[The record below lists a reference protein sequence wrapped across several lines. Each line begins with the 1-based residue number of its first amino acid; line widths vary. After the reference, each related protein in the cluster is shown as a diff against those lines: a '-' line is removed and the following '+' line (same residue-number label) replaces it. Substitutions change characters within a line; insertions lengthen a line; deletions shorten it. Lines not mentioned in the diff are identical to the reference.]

1 MKLVIIAA
9 GQGKRIRSITE
20 DLPKTLLKING
31 RTLLETLLDNCLHVG
46 ISDVVVVT
54 GYQTKEIEGF
64 INNLRMDLNIQTVY
78 NPDWNLEN
86 GLSILA
92 AKDTISAHETFIVS
106 MSDHFY
112 GPDLLEQVMKINLAN
127 NTACVALDF
136 NKDDIFDIDDGMK
149 ITVEKNNKE
158 KITGMSK
165 TLDYFDAIDCGV
177 FKFKY
182 SFFKTLDNAR
192 RSGKFSISEACQML
206 IKIGEMGGV
215 NIGNSFWLDIDT
227 PEAVHYLKNTF
238 SS

>member
-1 MKLVIIAA
+1 MC
-9 GQGKRIRSITE
+9 IR
-20 DLPKTLLKING
+20 D
-31 RTLLETLLDNCLHVG
+31 RHVG

-64 INNLRMDLNIQTVY
+64 IHNLGMDLNIQTVY
-78 NPDWNLEN
+78 NPNWNLEN
-86 GLSILA
+86 GMSILA

-182 SFFKTLDNAR
+182 SFFKTLENAR
-192 RSGKFSISEACQML
+192 RSGKFSISEACQKL

>member
-9 GQGKRIRSITE
+9 GQGKRIRSITAE
-20 DLPKTLLKING
+20 SPKTLLKING
-31 RTLLETLLDNCLHVG
+31 RTLLETLFENCLHVG

-54 GYQTKEIEGF
+54 GYQSKEIEDF
-64 INNLRMDLNIQTVY
+64 IHNLQMDLNIQTVY

-182 SFFKTLDNAR
+182 SFFKTLENAR

>member
-9 GQGKRIRSITE
+9 GQGKRIRSITAE
-20 DLPKTLLKING
+20 SPKTLLKING
-31 RTLLETLLDNCLHVG
+31 RTLLETLFENCLHVG

-54 GYQTKEIEGF
+54 GYQSKEIEDF
-64 INNLRMDLNIQTVY
+64 IHNLQMDLNIQTVY

-92 AKDTISAHETFIVS
+92 AKDTVLEHETFIVS